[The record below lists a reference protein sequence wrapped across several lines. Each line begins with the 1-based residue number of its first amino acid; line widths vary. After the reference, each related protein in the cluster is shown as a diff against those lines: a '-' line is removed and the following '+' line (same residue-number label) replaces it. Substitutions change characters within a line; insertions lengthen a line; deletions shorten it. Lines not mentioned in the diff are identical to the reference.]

1 MSGPPSLGGLREWSR
16 GRDKR
21 GQHLPCSPPHHLCPS
36 PSASWSPRPS
46 PHHPLPLERG
56 RRRYPE
62 PSPPSS
68 CQHHTIGML
77 GCFAMHRLGWQIAL
91 ELRGMERPRGERGE
105 SPLPGRCRW
114 QPRHR
119 PRGPRGPGRQK
130 GGEGGR
136 SHFLTLWQA
145 HNLAKG
151 NLRKFTFAEG
161 NPSLRR
167 LKRRPNFAFGRRRLE
182 SEANLRLH

>member
-77 GCFAMHRLGWQIAL
+77 GCFAMHRLGWQFAS

-114 QPRHR
+114 QPRHW
-119 PRGPRGPGRQK
+119 PRGPRGPGRQRR
-130 GGEGGR
+130 GVVGGR
-136 SHFLTLWQA
+136 GRWKPRHRPRGPRGPDCVMAAWKR
-145 HNLAKG
+145 LARLLG
-151 NLRKFTFAEG
+151 LPPGHLR
-161 NPSLRR
+161 
-167 LKRRPNFAFGRRRLE
+167 
-182 SEANLRLH
+182 